1 MLESIQ
7 KLLPWVTGLP
17 TAPKIAVT
25 AIWLL
30 LSFVFLYT
38 VWVPVA
44 KIVADQ
50 RPAVRQAY
58 ERMERVLSR
67 LKREPDGQ
75 ILVDGNPIER
85 KLADYYYPN
94 YIAIAEFLSKH
105 PGDIKGAYE
114 EIWAHGG
121 AGRVYTSDTQ
131 AFEAVVSGFFQEY
144 TDATKGG

>member
-7 KLLPWVTGLP
+7 KMLPWITGLP

-30 LSFVFLYT
+30 LSFVLLYM

-44 KIVADQ
+44 KIAADQ

-67 LKREPDGQ
+67 IKRQPNGQ
-75 ILVDGNPIER
+75 ILVDGNLIER
-85 KLADYYYPN
+85 ELADHYYPH
-94 YIAIAEFLSKH
+94 YMAIADFISKH

-131 AFEAVVSGFFQEY
+131 AFEAVVSGFFREY
-144 TDATKGG
+144 TAATNGG

>member
-1 MLESIQ
+1 MLEAIQ
-7 KLLPWVTGLP
+7 KLVPWVTGLP
-17 TAPKIAVT
+17 IAPKVAVT

-30 LSFVFLYT
+30 LSFVFLYM

-44 KIVADQ
+44 KVPVDQ

-67 LKREPDGQ
+67 LKRQPDGQ
-75 ILVDGNPIER
+75 TLVDGNPIER
-85 KLADYYYPN
+85 QLADHYYPH
-94 YIAIAEFLSKH
+94 YVAIADFVSKH

-131 AFEAVVSGFFQEY
+131 AFEAVVSGFFKDY
-144 TDATKGG
+144 TAASSGG

>member
-17 TAPKIAVT
+17 IAPKIAVT
-25 AIWLL
+25 IIWLL
-30 LSFVFLYT
+30 LSFVFLYM

-44 KIVADQ
+44 KVAIDQ

-58 ERMERVLSR
+58 DRMERVLSQIK
-67 LKREPDGQ
+67 LQPDGQ
-75 ILVDGNPIER
+75 IVVNGNAVEHR
-85 KLADYYYPN
+85 LAGYYRD
-94 YIAIAEFLSKH
+94 YIAIAEFVSKH

-121 AGRVYTSDTQ
+121 AGRVFIDDTQ
-131 AFEAVVSGFFQEY
+131 AFEAVVSGFFQQY
-144 TDATKGG
+144 TVASNGG